1 MITDKLTPS
10 LDTQPKEKPLRTKRG
25 HRKPEFLS
33 NLGDGSTGSAFI
45 QQGPVTL
52 SPSSD
57 AFSHTHPDPS
67 QTIRT
72 STPQAQ
78 TQTTKRQLPNGH
90 KYAAPG
96 HVPPKSSPE
105 RAPKNAFDLYCKDMR
120 SVLAERHTKEITDG
134 SFDIEGALARGWS
147 ALDEEGRGEFL
158 RKFEQAKKAAEVEKE
173 AGAGGGGARQ
183 TLFDAGSRNAD
194 EDVEMAE
201 EGDGVDT
208 PSGEGG
214 GFTAVNRG

>member
-33 NLGDGSTGSAFI
+33 SLGDGTAGSAFI

-78 TQTTKRQLPNGH
+78 TQTSKRQLPNGH
-90 KYAAPG
+90 KYTAPG
-96 HVPPKSSPE
+96 PPKSNLE

-120 SVLAERHTKEITDG
+120 SVLAEKHTKEIADD
-134 SFDIEGALARGWS
+134 SFEIEGALARGWN
-147 ALDEEGRGEFL
+147 ALDEDGQGEFL
-158 RKFEQAKKAAEVEKE
+158 RKFEQVKKAAEVEKE
-173 AGAGGGGARQ
+173 VGAGGGRAGQ
-183 TLFDAGSRNAD
+183 TLFDGGSRNAD

-201 EGDGVDT
+201 EGDDVDT